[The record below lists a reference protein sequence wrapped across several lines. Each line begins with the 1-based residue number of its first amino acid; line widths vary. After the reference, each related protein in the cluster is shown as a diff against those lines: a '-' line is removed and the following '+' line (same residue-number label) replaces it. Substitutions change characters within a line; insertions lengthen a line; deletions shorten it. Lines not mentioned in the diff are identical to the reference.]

1 MIEWEGKEPRMSWSI
16 KLFRIKGIDIRVH
29 LTFVLILIWA
39 ASRWGVTMRGGTIG
53 ALYGILVILL
63 LFVCVTI
70 HELAHSLNAMRF
82 GIKVRNITL
91 LPIGGISQMEEIPRK
106 PSEELRMSLAGPLSN
121 FIIAAILLLLSIPL
135 NFPAEVSAG
144 RMSQVFS
151 SVSWEGLLAYL
162 ITANIML
169 GVFNLLP
176 AFPMDGGRVL
186 RSLLAMRMDHAKAT
200 AIAAQAGQGLAWA
213 MGLFGVLSGA
223 WTLVIIAVFIYLGA
237 GQEGK
242 MVEIKNTLGELR
254 VEQAMTKRCQ
264 ALSPNDPLSRAV
276 ELILSGFQTVFPVL
290 EEGRLMGILTEADLV
305 GALKQHGP
313 EVAVKMAMRTD
324 VPTADP
330 EGSLFEAQ
338 QLMAEKRLHAL
349 PVVKAGRLVGLLTPQ
364 DVSEAYTF
372 VSLKPELLAKT

>member
-1 MIEWEGKEPRMSWSI
+1 MSWSI
-16 KLFRIKGIDIRVH
+16 KLFSVKGIEIRVH
-29 LTFVLILIWA
+29 LTFILILIWA
-39 ASRWGVTMRGGTIG
+39 ASRWGMTMKGGTTG
-53 ALYGILVILL
+53 ALYGMLVILL

-70 HELAHSLNAMRF
+70 HELAHSLTAMRF
-82 GIKVRNITL
+82 GVKVRNITL
-91 LPIGGISQMEEIPRK
+91 LPIGGISQMEEMPKK

-121 FIIAAILLLLSIPL
+121 FIIAAVLLLLSIP
-135 NFPAEVSAG
+135 FHFQAEVSAA
-144 RMSQVFS
+144 RMSQVLG

-200 AIAAQAGQGLAWA
+200 SVAAAAGQGLAWV
-213 MGLFGVLSGA
+213 MGLIGVLSGA

-237 GQEGK
+237 GQEGR
-242 MVEIKNTLGELR
+242 MVEVKNVLGELR
-254 VEQAMTKRCQ
+254 VRQAMTTKCQ
-264 ALSPNDPLSRAV
+264 ALSPDEPLSRAV
-276 ELILSGFQTVFPVL
+276 DLILHGFQTVFPVL
-290 EEGRLMGILTEADLV
+290 EDGRLAGVLTEADLV
-305 GALKQHGP
+305 SALKDYGL

-330 EGSLFEAQ
+330 DGSLFEAQ

-349 PVVKAGRLVGLLTPQ
+349 PVVKGGKLIGILTSQ
-364 DVSEAYTF
+364 DVSEALMF
-372 VSLKPELLAKT
+372 LSLKPDLLAKT